1 METPKCYDWEEAN
14 KNIDLRDYITYRLP
28 NFYISRKH
36 TNNST
41 EVTLVDNDDP
51 SLRSDKYGVFKK
63 NGIWLYASRHT
74 PNGGN
79 FVQFV
84 KNEIAKGENWQRILN
99 QELERYYPV
108 QFELR
113 EKNKHFPEPIPSK
126 RIGVGFQLNGKL
138 YSLFKGSLEYITE
151 FRKLSLNT
159 INSPVFKDVAKSY
172 IAQGKKSY
180 CIGIPLINT
189 KEEMVGLNRIFTYKE
204 STLFNEKKFLST
216 SDNTYG
222 FSKSNTLKNTEKF
235 IICEGIWDG
244 MAHYELNQPK
254 NVEYIISNGELGKNK
269 AIEILKYIEQRGV
282 KNIEFANDNDLRGNI
297 FDLILLNLL
306 IPNLKLKA
314 SNPNVL
320 AISIIAGE
328 SVISSKVEEMLNHF
342 LSKNNELVNTIKANN
357 GNETMLSQSDLFI
370 FNKKNES
377 NEIEIYLPNRKDYI
391 SDFNNFAINM
401 FSYPNEISIS
411 KAKSKDFNDDLK
423 AIKAANLNTDLEI
436 SVEKTTDN
444 QNQINR

>member
-1 METPKCYDWEEAN
+1 METPKCYDWEAAN
-14 KNIDLRDYITYRLP
+14 QNIDLRDYITYRLP

-63 NGIWLYASRHT
+63 NGIWLYVSRHT

-126 RIGVGFQLNGKL
+126 RIGVGFQLKGKL

-204 STLFNEKKFLST
+204 STLFNEKKFLAT

-235 IICEGIWDG
+235 ILCEGIWDG

-254 NVEYIISNGELGKNK
+254 NVEYIFSNGELGKNK

-282 KNIEFANDNDLRGNI
+282 KKIEFANDNDLRGNI

-314 SNPNVL
+314 SSPEVL
-320 AISIIAGE
+320 TISIIAGE

-342 LSKNNELVNTIKANN
+342 LSKNNDLVNTIKANN

-411 KAKSKDFNDDLK
+411 KAESKDFNDDLK
-423 AIKAANLNTDLEI
+423 AIKAANLNTNLET

-444 QNQINR
+444 QNQIHR

>member
-1 METPKCYDWEEAN
+1 MSDKKYYDWDAAS
-14 KNIDLRDYITYRLP
+14 KNIDLRDYITYRFP
-28 NFYISRKH
+28 NFYISQRH
-36 TNNST
+36 P
-41 EVTLVDNDDP
+41 VTSKSVELVDNDDP
-51 SLRSDKYGVFKK
+51 SLRTNKYGVFFK
-63 NGIWLYASRHT
+63 NGVWLYNSRYT
-74 PNGGN
+74 DKGGD

-84 KNEIAKGENWQRILN
+84 KNEVARGRDWEKVINE
-99 QELERYYPV
+99 ELEKYYPV
-108 QFELR
+108 QYELR
-113 EKNKHFPEPIPSK
+113 EKNKHFPTPIPSN

-204 STLFNEKKFLST
+204 STLFNEKRFLST

-235 IICEGIWDG
+235 ILCEGIWDG

-254 NVEYIISNGELGKNK
+254 NVEYIFSNGELGKDK

-297 FDLILLNLL
+297 FDLLLLNLL

-314 SNPNVL
+314 SSKEVL
-320 AISIIAGE
+320 TISIIAGE
-328 SVISSKVEEMLNHF
+328 SVFSSKVEEMLNHF
-342 LSKNNELVNTIKANN
+342 LSKNNDLVNTIKANN
-357 GNETMLSQSDLFI
+357 GNETMLSQNDLFI

-377 NEIEIYLPNRKDYI
+377 NEIEISLPNRKDYI
-391 SDFNNFAINM
+391 SDFNNFAIHM

-411 KAKSKDFNDDLK
+411 KAESKDFNDDLK
-423 AIKAANLNTDLEI
+423 TIKTANLKTDLEI